1 MVRCGEIPTLCTPRQ
16 PYNFTDLMAN
26 PLGALFA
33 FFFKY
38 RPAVFEQGDFTF
50 GAPAPIAILL
60 LVGAAI
66 AVPAVLSYRRVRGK
80 SSERDRWIL
89 RGLRI
94 ATLAVLIVC
103 LLRPML
109 LLNAAVPQ
117 RNFVGVLID
126 DSRSMQIADRGG
138 RQRADWIRDSV
149 IAPNSAL
156 LKALRER
163 FQVKLFRMGATAER
177 TDDLTALP
185 FDANETKLGA
195 SLEAARR
202 ELEMVPLSGLVV
214 LTDGADNSR
223 APIADELLSLRAK
236 QIPVFAVGIG
246 SERFTRDIEVR
257 SVQASG
263 SVLRGSTLVADVLV
277 RQRGFNG
284 AKVPLMVEDD
294 GRLIGQ
300 AEISLPPDGDVAPVR
315 VEVKMTAAGA
325 RVLTFRIPLQ
335 SGEQVSQNNSQQAL
349 VRVRDSR
356 EKILYVEGEPRYE
369 MRFVRAAVEAD
380 SNLQLVALQR
390 TADRKFLR
398 LNVDG
403 PEELANGF
411 PVTRSELYSYRAI
424 VIGSVEASFFTHAQM
439 VMLADFVSVRGGGLL
454 FLGGRRSFA
463 EGGYAGT
470 PLAEV
475 MPVVVEGASTGD
487 SVSFIADLTASVTP
501 GGASHA
507 VTQVAGSPEKSA
519 ERWRTLPAVT
529 SVNRIRRVKPGAVTL
544 IEGTV
549 PKGGRAGALDGTP
562 LRGYEQPLLTYQ
574 RYGRGLAVAMPIQ
587 DSWTW
592 AFDASIPYGDPTFP
606 TLWRQLLRFL
616 TSDVPGRVTAHVSTD
631 QVNPHTP
638 VDVRAE
644 VVDSSFFSVNDARV
658 VAHVSGGGGAA
669 RDVPLEWA
677 VDRDGEYRATFTPDA
692 PGIYTVR
699 VDATSRDGTVASD
712 STFVRVADLNAEY
725 VDAEMRA
732 SLLQR
737 VARETGGRF
746 YAPETVSTL
755 AADVAMS
762 KRGVTVANEMDLWDM
777 PVNLLLLVLLL
788 SAEWGYRKLRGLA

>member
-1 MVRCGEIPTLCTPRQ
+1 
-16 PYNFTDLMAN
+16 MAN

-38 RPAVFEQGDFTF
+38 RPAVFQQGDFAF

-94 ATLAVLIVC
+94 AALAVLVVC

-138 RQRADWIRDSV
+138 RQRADWIRDS
-149 IAPNSAL
+149 IAAPKSAL
-156 LKALRER
+156 LASLRER
-163 FQVKLFRMGATAER
+163 FQVKLFHFGATAER
-177 TDDLTALP
+177 IDDANGLT
-185 FDANETKLGA
+185 FDANETKLGGA
-195 SLEAARR
+195 LEAARR
-202 ELEMVPLSGLVV
+202 ELEMVPLSGLVL

-236 QIPVFAVGIG
+236 QVPVFTVGIG
-246 SERFTRDIEVR
+246 SERFSRDIEVR
-257 SVQASG
+257 RVETSSA
-263 SVLRGSTLVADVLV
+263 VLKGSTLVADVLV

-300 AEISLPPDGDVAPVR
+300 SEISLPPDGDVAPVR
-315 VEVKMTAAGA
+315 VQVRMSSPGA
-325 RVLTFRIPLQ
+325 RLLTFRIPLQ
-335 SGEQVSQNNSQQAL
+335 AGEQVTQNNAQQAL
-349 VRVRDSR
+349 VRVRNTR
-356 EKILYVEGEPRYE
+356 EKILYVEGEPRPE
-369 MRFVRAAVEAD
+369 MRFIRAAVEAD
-380 SNLQLVALQR
+380 SNLQLVALLR
-390 TADRKFLR
+390 TADKKFLR

-403 PEELANGF
+403 PDELANGF
-411 PVTRSELYSYRAI
+411 PATRGELYAYRAI
-424 VIGSVEASFFTHAQM
+424 VLGSIEASFFTHAQLA
-439 VMLADFVSVRGGGLL
+439 MLADYVNVRGGGLL
-454 FLGGRRSFA
+454 LLGGRRAFA

-470 PLAEV
+470 PLADV
-475 MPVVVEGASTGD
+475 MPVVIEGNATGD
-487 SVSFIADLTASVTP
+487 SVSFLADLTASLTP

-507 VTQVAGSPEKSA
+507 VAQVAGDPQKSA

-544 IEGTV
+544 VEGRV
-549 PKGGRAGALDGTP
+549 PKAGRAGAPEGEQF
-562 LRGYEQPLLTYQ
+562 RGYEQPLLVYQ
-574 RYGRGLAVAMPIQ
+574 RYGRGLSIAMPIQ

-592 AFDASIPYGDPTFP
+592 EFDAAIPVDDPTFP
-606 TLWRQLLRFL
+606 TLWKQLLRFL
-616 TSDVPGRVTAHVSTD
+616 VSDVPGRVTVHAQAD
-631 QVNPHTP
+631 QVNPRTP
-638 VDVRAE
+638 VDLRAE
-644 VVDSSFFSVNDARV
+644 VVDSAYLTVNDAQV
-658 VAHVSGGGGAA
+658 VAHVAGPTGPA

-677 VDRDGEYRATFTPDA
+677 VDRDGEYRASFTPDT

-699 VDATSRDGTVASD
+699 VDATARDGKVTSD
-712 STFVRVADLNAEY
+712 SLFVRVADLNAEY

-732 SLLQR
+732 ALLQR
-737 VARETGGRF
+737 LARETGGRF
-746 YAPETVSTL
+746 YTPETVGTL

-777 PVNLLLLVLLL
+777 PVNFLLLVTLL

>member
-1 MVRCGEIPTLCTPRQ
+1 
-16 PYNFTDLMAN
+16 MAN
-26 PLGALFA
+26 PLGALFE

-38 RPAVFEQGDFTF
+38 RPAVFQQGDFAF
-50 GAPAPIAILL
+50 GAPAPIAIVL

-80 SSERDRWIL
+80 SSVRDRWVL
-89 RGLRI
+89 RGLRV
-94 ATLAVLIVC
+94 AALVVLLIC

-138 RQRADWIRDSV
+138 RQRADWIRDS
-149 IAPNSAL
+149 IAAPNSAL
-156 LKALRER
+156 IKALRER
-163 FQVKLFRMGATAER
+163 FQVKLFHFGGTAEKI
-177 TDDLTALP
+177 DDATGLK

-195 SLEAARR
+195 ALEGARR
-202 ELEMVPLSGLVV
+202 ELEMVPLSGLIV

-236 QIPVFAVGIG
+236 QVPVFTVGIG

-257 SVQASG
+257 RVETASN
-263 SVLRGSTLVADVLV
+263 VLKGSTLVADVLV

-300 AEISLPPDGDVAPVR
+300 SEIVLPPDGDVAPVR
-315 VEVKMTAAGA
+315 VEVKMKSAGA
-325 RVLTFRIPLQ
+325 RLLTFRIPLQ
-335 SGEQVSQNNSQQAL
+335 AGEQVTQNNAQQAL
-349 VRVRDSR
+349 VRVRNAR

-403 PEELANGF
+403 PEELVNGF

-424 VIGSVEASFFTHAQM
+424 VLGSVEASFFTHAQLA
-439 VMLADFVSVRGGGLL
+439 MLADYVNVRGGGLL

-475 MPVVVEGASTGD
+475 MPVVVEGNATGD
-487 SVSFIADLTASVTP
+487 SVSFLADLTASVTP
-501 GGASHA
+501 SGASHA
-507 VTQVAGSPEKSA
+507 VTQVAGDPAKSA
-519 ERWRTLPAVT
+519 ERWRTLPSVT

-544 IEGTV
+544 LEGKV
-549 PKGGRAGALDGTP
+549 PKGGREGVPDGEQ
-562 LRGYEQPLLTYQ
+562 LRGYEQPLLVYE
-574 RYGRGLAVAMPIQ
+574 RYGRGLSVAMPIQ

-592 AFDASIPYGDPTFP
+592 EFGAEIPAGDPTFP
-606 TLWRQLLRFL
+606 TFWRQLLRFL
-616 TSDVPGRVTAHVSTD
+616 TSDVPGRVTAHVQAD
-631 QVNPHTP
+631 QVNPRTP
-638 VDVRAE
+638 VELRAE
-644 VVDSSFFSVNDARV
+644 VVDSAFLTVNDAQV
-658 VAHVSGGGGAA
+658 VAHVAGPTGAV

-677 VDRDGEYRATFTPDA
+677 VDRDGEYRAAFTPED
-692 PGIYTVR
+692 PGLYTIR
-699 VDATSRDGTVASD
+699 VDATAHDGAVSSD
-712 STFVRVADLNAEY
+712 SAFVRVGDLNAEY

-732 SLLQR
+732 ALLQR
-737 VARETGGRF
+737 LARETGGRF
-746 YAPETVSTL
+746 YTPATVSTL
-755 AADVAMS
+755 PEDVAMS

-777 PVNLLLLVLLL
+777 PVNFLLLVTLL